1 MTAGTILR
9 DSALDG
15 VTLSLSATGT
25 IKAVGEQAVVTRWLA
40 AIRENKAGIV
50 ALLSEDA
57 NQKPFAASRWL
68 VHFADGD
75 ALAVSVSPA
84 ASNAEVLAN
93 YPGALAAE
101 PIDTVSQQPEA
112 MLTSDQ
118 EAAIVGWLTA
128 IGEADQAIVSDVRAQ
143 CRHDDGAR
151 QYFLGRA
158 GECATA
164 DTDDRRRCIQCDY
177 LRSGVCVVAKPGG
190 VVSAIRGY
198 RPAPTILQRCVAFVP
213 ARQPANS
220 L

>member
-1 MTAGTILR
+1 MTAATILR
-9 DSALDG
+9 DSAADG
-15 VTLSLSATGT
+15 VTLSLSSTGT
-25 IKAVGEQAVVTRWLA
+25 IKATGEQAVVTRWLA

-50 ALLSEDA
+50 GLLSAGVKQE
-57 NQKPFAASRWL
+57 PFAASRWL

-84 ASNAEVLAN
+84 ASNPEVLAN

-101 PIDTVSQQPEA
+101 PIDTVSQQPKA

-118 EAAIVGWLTA
+118 EAAIVGWLA
-128 IGEADQAIVSDVRAQ
+128 EIGETDQDIGSDVLDH
-143 CRHDDGAR
+143 CRHDDDAR

-164 DTDDRRRCIQCDY
+164 DTDDRRRCIQCGY
-177 LRSGVCVVAKPGG
+177 LRSGVCVIAKPGG

-198 RPAPTILQRCVAFVP
+198 RPAPTILQRCVAFML